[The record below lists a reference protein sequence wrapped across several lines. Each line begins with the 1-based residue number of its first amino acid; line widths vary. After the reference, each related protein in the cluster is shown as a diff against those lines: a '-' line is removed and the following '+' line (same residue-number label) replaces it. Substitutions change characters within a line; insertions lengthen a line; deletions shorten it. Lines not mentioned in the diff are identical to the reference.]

1 MYYDLKSFGSEIR
14 KIRNSLELTQN
25 DLSKLSN
32 IHKDT
37 LRKIENGKVLPS
49 QGTLD
54 SLSPVLKKDLNKLLL
69 NYRFYD
75 YDAFEEIKN
84 RLELKIDKDEYETL
98 DIELEDL
105 KILLNSTSHP
115 YFINQINQ
123 SILLIESIILNKKY
137 NKPNESLN
145 KLVDA
150 IKITTPNFSLNNYES
165 FVYNSIELR
174 ILMNIA
180 LLINK
185 LESTEKS
192 LKIMEFCMESID
204 QNDYLY
210 PKICYNLAYTYHRLD
225 LHKKAL
231 EYSNLGIDYCIK
243 NRNYNGLN
251 HLYFRKGIA
260 EYLLGYNNYKDSLK
274 KAVNFSEML
283 DQHDLKN
290 IIIVNCKKLYDIDI
304 PL

>member
-25 DLSKLSN
+25 DLSILSN
-32 IHKDT
+32 IHTDT

-49 QGTLD
+49 QETLD
-54 SLSPVLKKDLNKLLL
+54 LLSPVLKKDLNKLLL
-69 NYRFYD
+69 NYRFHD
-75 YDAFEEIKN
+75 YHAFEEIKN
-84 RLELKIDKDEYETL
+84 RLEIKIDKDEYETL
-98 DIELEDL
+98 RIELEDL
-105 KILLNSTSHP
+105 KTLLNSTSHP

-123 SILLIESIILNKKY
+123 LALLIESIILNKEY
-137 NKPNESLN
+137 NKPKESLN

-150 IKITTPNFSLNNYES
+150 MKITTPNFSLHNYES

-192 LKIMEFCMESID
+192 LKVMEFCIKSID
-204 QNDYLY
+204 PNDSLY
-210 PKICYNLAYTYHRLD
+210 PKICYNLAYTYHRLG

-231 EYSNLGIDYCIK
+231 KYSNLGIDYCIK
-243 NRNYNGLN
+243 NRNYSGLN
-251 HLYFRKGIA
+251 LLYFRKGIA
-260 EYLLGYNNYKDSLK
+260 EYLLGYSDYKNSLENS
-274 KAVNFSEML
+274 VNFSEML
-283 DQHDLKN
+283 GQYNTKN
-290 IIIVNCKKLYDIDI
+290 MLIVNCKNLYGIDI
-304 PL
+304 Q